1 MVMKVSVLLL
11 IHNEE
16 ANLPRCIEALN
27 WCDDIVAI
35 DSGSTDGSM
44 EILSSFGVRVLH
56 RSFDDFATQRNFGLK
71 NGAFR
76 HEWVLHLDADEVVT
90 PEFSTALDA
99 LNPTD
104 HIDGY
109 YVLSKVILFERWL
122 KYAGMW
128 PSYQARLGHRER
140 MRFKQIGHGQRED
153 LPAHRM
159 ATFDEPYLHYNFSHG
174 MKRWLEKH
182 IRYAKDEAAHL
193 GDIIAGKPEC
203 DEVEAATY
211 GRRRMKRLAAN
222 VPLFLRPLARFIYIY
237 LWRRGFLDGRAGL
250 TYAVMLSVYEGMIA
264 VFAYEMLLGG
274 DRQPFNSTVP
284 PRPALGS

>member
-1 MVMKVSVLLL
+1 MKVSVLLL

-16 ANLPRCIEALN
+16 ANLPRCLEALN

-35 DSGSTDGSM
+35 DSGSTDGSI
-44 EILSSFGVRVLH
+44 EILSSFGVRILH

-90 PEFSTALDA
+90 PEFITALDA
-99 LNPTD
+99 LDPTD
-104 HIDGY
+104 RIDGY

-122 KYAGMW
+122 KHASMW

-140 MRFKQIGHGQRED
+140 MRFKQVGHGQRED

-193 GDIIAGKPEC
+193 EDIIAGKAEC

-222 VPLFLRPLARFIYIY
+222 VPLFLRPLVRFIYIY

-264 VFAYEMLLGG
+264 VFAYERLLGG
-274 DRQPFNSTVP
+274 DCQAFNSTVP